1 MSELPKEQQQVT
13 MVTVR
18 DGEAFVGIGRV
29 LNVEADTVVME
40 PTDSPFEPQEGMRET
55 LLYAGE
61 DRVMRWRTNFEGSFN
76 TGRWALSSSSQP
88 EPGERRD
95 FYRANVEIAFRFVSL
110 VSGDLDEA
118 NVGLADSA
126 TQYGRDDLALTTADL
141 SGSGAKFSTPHSLRK
156 GENAGLLLSIAAG
169 SGDILGVVVEPVR
182 IKGDEVALTFHQIS
196 PELQDDIVAAVFRQR
211 YGATLGG

>member
-1 MSELPKEQQQVT
+1 MAELPKEQQQVT

-40 PTDSPFEPQEGMRET
+40 PTDSPFEPQEGMRVT

-61 DRVMRWRTNFEGSFN
+61 DRVMRWRTSFEGSFN
-76 TGRWALSSSSQP
+76 TGRWALSSSSEP

-110 VSGDLDEA
+110 VSDDLDEA

-126 TQYGRDDLALTTADL
+126 TQYGHDDLALTTADL
-141 SGSGAKFSTPHSLRK
+141 SGSGAKFSTPHNLRK
-156 GENAGLLLSIAAG
+156 GENAGLLLSISAG